1 MNLIRRKSMT
11 QLTPI
16 KLDDD
21 TIIYIESTED
31 IDIPPISSET
41 STDEEEE
48 EGLDDKGN
56 ISPEK
61 LRKQLVQHAQII
73 ESTIRAY
80 TIIGLNAFKKRAIP
94 NVDKV
99 TLEFGIELGGEAG
112 IPYVTK
118 GTAKSNLKV
127 TVECSLPKQE
137 ESNTQ

>member
-1 MNLIRRKSMT
+1 MT